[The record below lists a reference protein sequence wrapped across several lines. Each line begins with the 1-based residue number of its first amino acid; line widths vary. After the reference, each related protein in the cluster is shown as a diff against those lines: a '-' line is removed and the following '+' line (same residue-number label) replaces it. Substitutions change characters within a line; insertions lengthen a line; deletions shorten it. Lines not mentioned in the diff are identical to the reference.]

1 MNIEAEHLPE
11 QEEMNN
17 AETVIFRVDE
27 TSDLPIWAQLRN
39 RIAYLIRTGHFKAGE
54 QLPSVRSLAAD
65 ARINYNTVTKA
76 YRDLELG
83 GLIISVRGRGMYVQK
98 DAKPGGSE
106 EDAIDAL
113 LDSCIDQYRSKG
125 LTYGDVRERMLA
137 KVDVLEQKAREAEEE
152 KRDYGIVS

>member
-1 MNIEAEHLPE
+1 MNIETEQQPE

-39 RIAYLIRTGHFKAGE
+39 RIAYLIRTGYFKAGE

-98 DAKPGGSE
+98 DAEVGGSE
-106 EDAIDAL
+106 EEAIDAL
-113 LDSCIDQYRSKG
+113 LDSCIAQYRSKG
-125 LTYGDVRERMLA
+125 LTYQDVRERILA
-137 KVDVLEQKAREAEEE
+137 KVDALEQKAREAEEE
-152 KRDYGIVS
+152 KRDYGIVF